1 MSFFSK
7 ILEGFIIRISS
18 KLKQGIET
26 YKNLIME
33 YFLPKIVYFE
43 DFLILFTGIDIYE
56 IYSFYIYS

>member
-1 MSFFSK
+1 M
-7 ILEGFIIRISS
+7 
-18 KLKQGIET
+18 
-26 YKNLIME
+26 ME